1 MMVVSVRMN
10 GHLRRFMPDN
20 ASTMADG

>member
-20 ASTMADG
+20 SSTMADG